1 MSRYSAGGSTAMNR
15 NSTQSIRRR
24 TSRKISLRRK
34 RIRVLPG
41 ELEEHVLER
50 SPLRHDRVRIQSG
63 LHERA
68 VERGAHARLRGDV
81 DAAVAG
87 RDALDA
93 GEAEDRVARGGGR
106 RDLDRVDAP
115 GMNDLR
121 DGSARDEPAL
131 LDDEH
136 LVADLLDLVQEMAR
150 EQHRAALAR
159 ELAHERADL
168 ALARRIEAV
177 RRLVEDHE
185 RRITEQRRRDTE
197 PLAHAEGIRAERAA
211 RAVRQPDACERR
223 STRASAP
230 PPRISASAVRLSR
243 PERYG

>member
-93 GEAEDRVARGGGR
+93 GEAEDRVRSKS
-106 RDLDRVDAP
+106 VS
-115 GMNDLR
+115 
-121 DGSARDEPAL
+121 GS
-131 LDDEH
+131 
-136 LVADLLDLVQEMAR
+136 
-150 EQHRAALAR
+150 
-159 ELAHERADL
+159 
-168 ALARRIEAV
+168 
-177 RRLVEDHE
+177 
-185 RRITEQRRRDTE
+185 RRR
-197 PLAHAEGIRAERAA
+197 
-211 RAVRQPDACERR
+211 
-223 STRASAP
+223 
-230 PPRISASAVRLSR
+230 SAVSR
-243 PERYG
+243 GMSTTSTSATT